1 MIALSKCTTW
11 HSTCSC
17 TYSYYIWKYISYF
30 IMKPEKFLN
39 HMVNA
44 GVNNII
50 RIKLH
55 QICSTFA
62 ITIDIMESIYHHDH
76 IYSKFFM
83 QIITKWLMSIC
94 SIHVEEHNDKSY
106 PTIWTDCGEERQ
118 VFLMFIFKHQ
128 QHCSNFHFVLRHAHN
143 KAYGCRKIPEM
154 AHFLF
159 VNGVYTKI

>member
-1 MIALSKCTTW
+1 MFMHILLLHLEVHFIFHNETWKIPKPHGQCWCKQHYMNKITTDLQYFC
-11 HSTCSC
+11 HSHW
-17 TYSYYIWKYISYF
+17 YHGIYISSWF
-30 IMKPEKFLN
+30 
-39 HMVNA
+39 
-44 GVNNII
+44 
-50 RIKLH
+50 
-55 QICSTFA
+55 
-62 ITIDIMESIYHHDH
+62 
-76 IYSKFFM
+76 SKFFM
-83 QIITKWLMSIC
+83 QNITKWLMSIC

-159 VNGVYTKI
+159 VNGVYTKF